1 MKLGMIGLGKMGGF
15 MAQRLENGGHEVVG
29 MDPAKPEADAHSI
42 EELVP
47 LLAAEGQPK
56 VAWSMVPSGPITD
69 GVITELGERLAPG
82 DLVIDGGNSNYL
94 DSMRHGEELAAKGIG
109 FIDCGTSGG
118 VWGLQNGYALMV
130 GGTEESVAI
139 AQPLFDALAPP
150 SGKGFA
156 HAGPVGTGHYT
167 KMVHNGIEYG
177 IMQAYAEGYAIL
189 DASPLGID
197 VEKAIGSW
205 QEGSVVRSWLLDLL
219 IKALEETP
227 DLDGI
232 ASVAADSGEG
242 RWTVTEAVANGVAAP
257 VISAALFARFTSQH
271 REDDKAMKVI
281 SALRNQFGGHAI
293 EMDTPRGEVHSGEG
307 SG

>member
-1 MKLGMIGLGKMGGF
+1 
-15 MAQRLENGGHEVVG
+15 
-29 MDPAKPEADAHSI
+29 MDPVVADADARSI

-47 LLAAEGQPK
+47 LLAAKGQPA
-56 VAWSMVPSGPITD
+56 VAWSMVPAGPITD
-69 GVITELGERLAPG
+69 AVIAELGERLAPG

-94 DSMRHGEELAAKGIG
+94 DSIRHGEQLAAKGIG
-109 FIDCGTSGG
+109 FVDCGTSGG
-118 VWGLQNGYALMV
+118 VWGLENGYALMV
-130 GGTEESVAI
+130 GGTEESVAV
-139 AQPLFDALAPP
+139 ARPLFDALAPA

-156 HAGPVGTGHYT
+156 HVGPVGAGHYV

-177 IMQAYAEGYAIL
+177 LMQAYAEGYAIL

-197 VEKAIGSW
+197 VEAAIGSW

-219 IKALEETP
+219 IKALAETP

-257 VISAALFARFTSQH
+257 VISAALFARFTSQQ
-271 REDDKAMKVI
+271 RDDDKAMKVV
-281 SALRNQFGGHAI
+281 SALRKQFGGHAI
-293 EMDTPRGEVHSGEG
+293 ELTTPTGEQH
-307 SG
+307 

>member
-15 MAQRLENGGHEVVG
+15 MAERLSRAGHEVVG
-29 MDPAKPEADAHSI
+29 MDPAKPEADAHTL

-47 LLAAEGQPK
+47 LLAADGQPK
-56 VAWSMVPSGPITD
+56 VAWSMVPAGPITD
-69 GVITELGERLAPG
+69 SVITELGERLAPG

-94 DSMRHGEELAAKGIG
+94 DSIRHGEELAAKGIG

-130 GGTEESVAI
+130 GGTVESVAI

-197 VEKAIGSW
+197 VEAAIGSW

-219 IKALEETP
+219 IKALAETP

-271 REDDKAMKVI
+271 REDDKTMKVI

-293 EMDTPRGEVHSGEG
+293 EMVDPKGEKH
-307 SG
+307 